1 MKTYKKHSALSQ
13 VEYSIDL
20 SQLQLQIIN
29 SALSYVDKSID
40 QEETEVSIN
49 IIDVC
54 TDIDYNIHNTARL
67 VKVIKSLKDL
77 KMIVDI
83 NNKCKIE
90 KKDITLFKNL
100 EVHGFKKGY
109 ITFDIPPSFAR
120 LNQYSGSSIYDIDT
134 HLQFSSKRVSLLY
147 DYIFDYKNLKQQHL
161 ILDIDVFK
169 KILNITKPMTNI
181 EFNRSLK
188 TYANEI
194 QTLTQLE
201 IKFETKG
208 FKIDISW
215 KDDQPKKEKPIKKQP
230 EEKKVTQEEC
240 PYRIEA
246 NKQAD
251 KMKSFTT
258 TREAF
263 VNFKIKDLKEKS
275 KMEELKNNS
284 WFGKIYK
291 EEEKKH
297 GGFGDNKLITWEG
310 FGQTFVI
317 KNDNNVFLWGDINCI
332 TTNTIEE
339 LQHFVEAGDIKMKV
353 INCNISK
360 ADAPIYSKS
369 IIGH

>member
-49 IIDVC
+49 IIDIC

-67 VKVIKSLKDL
+67 VKVIKSLKDI

-120 LNQYSGSSIYDIDT
+120 LNQYSGSSIYNIDT

-147 DYIFDYKNLKQQHL
+147 DYIFDYKNLFQKKL
-161 ILDIDVFK
+161 TLDIDVFK

-201 IKFETKG
+201 IKFTTKG
-208 FKIDISW
+208 FKIEISW
-215 KDDQPKKEKPIKKQP
+215 EDGKPVKEKKPKKENKKPEINEALMEEAKRITAADLKRGKKIP
-230 EEKKVTQEEC
+230 NPDGYTTSIYNRLEKKTVETKFEKYIRKFDKEYNGSNLQLLIFVDVGGNKFVFHNDMDSMIPFVQYE
-240 PYRIEA
+240 I
-246 NKQAD
+246 NKQ
-251 KMKSFTT
+251 
-258 TREAF
+258 E
-263 VNFKIKDLKEKS
+263 KILIKES
-275 KMEELKNNS
+275 DFNDMINDGSLTP
-284 WFGKIYK
+284 KII
-291 EEEKKH
+291 ETPE
-297 GGFGDNKLITWEG
+297 
-310 FGQTFVI
+310 VM
-317 KNDNNVFLWGDINCI
+317 NDIL
-332 TTNTIEE
+332 
-339 LQHFVEAGDIKMKV
+339 
-353 INCNISK
+353 
-360 ADAPIYSKS
+360 SKS
-369 IIGH
+369 IIKGK